1 MAFSRFKASGLL
13 VSSLLVGGLCLSAT
27 SMPAAAQSVSSSQI
41 LNALAPPAPPVTR
54 SLSVSPTTQ
63 AAVSAPDQAFI
74 ESLRHRAHSL
84 STEESDRVADL
95 AKDKAKIDLE
105 IYFGYNSSVITP
117 KAEPQLKELGT
128 ALNSDVLKNAVVVVS
143 GHTDAKGSDQY
154 NQLLSQRRAEAV
166 KAYLVQKLHVSAENL
181 TTAGYGKR
189 DLKNKADPYAA
200 ENRRVEIVNMSA
212 KATASR

>member
-1 MAFSRFKASGLL
+1 MAFSRFKATGLL
-13 VSSLLVGGLCLSAT
+13 MSSLLVGGLFLSAT
-27 SMPAAAQSVSSSQI
+27 GMPAAAQSVSSTQI
-41 LNALAPPAPPVTR
+41 LNALAPPAPPITR
-54 SLSVSPTTQ
+54 SLSISPASQ

-84 STEESDRVADL
+84 TVEESDRVADL

-105 IYFGYNSSVITP
+105 IYFDFNSAVITP

-128 ALNSDVLKNAVVVVS
+128 ALSSDVLKGAVVVIS
-143 GHTDAKGSDQY
+143 GHTDAKGTDQY

-166 KAYLVQKLHVSAENL
+166 KTYLIQKLQVSADNL

-189 DLKNKADPYAA
+189 DLKNKAEPFAA
-200 ENRRVEIVNMSA
+200 ENRRVEVVNMSA

>member
-1 MAFSRFKASGLL
+1 MAFSRFKAGLF
-13 VSSLLVGGLCLSAT
+13 VSSLLLPGLFLSAT
-27 SMPAAAQSVSSSQI
+27 SIPAAAQSVSSAQI
-41 LNALAPPAPPVTR
+41 LNALAPPAAPITR
-54 SLSVSPTTQ
+54 SLSVSPATQ

-74 ESLRHRAHSL
+74 EGLRHRAHSL
-84 STEESDRVADL
+84 STEESDHVADL

-105 IYFGYNSSVITP
+105 INFPYNSATVTA

-128 ALNSDVLKNAVVVVS
+128 ALNSDALKNAVVVIS

-189 DLKNKADPYAA
+189 DLLEQGRPLC
-200 ENRRVEIVNMSA
+200 RREPSG
-212 KATASR
+212 

>member
-1 MAFSRFKASGLL
+1 MAFSRFKATGLL
-13 VSSLLVGGLCLSAT
+13 MSSLLVGGLSLVAT
-27 SMPAAAQSVSSSQI
+27 GMPAAAQSISSSQI
-41 LNALAPPAPPVTR
+41 LNALAPPAPPITR

-74 ESLRHRAHSL
+74 DSLRHRAHSL
-84 STEESDRVADL
+84 SVEESNHVADL

-105 IYFGYNSSVITP
+105 IYFDYNSAVITP

-128 ALNSDVLKNAVVVVS
+128 ALNSDVLKSAVVVVS

-166 KAYLVQKLHVSAENL
+166 KAYLVQKLQVSADNL

-189 DLKNKADPYAA
+189 DLKNKAEPFAA

>member
-1 MAFSRFKASGLL
+1 MAFFGYKAAGVL
-13 VSSLLVGGLCLSAT
+13 VVSLLVGGFCLSAT
-27 SMPAAAQSVSSSQI
+27 SMPAAAQSVTSTQI
-41 LNALAPPAPPVTR
+41 LNALAPPAPPITR
-54 SLSVSPTTQ
+54 SLSVSPSSQ
-63 AAVSAPDQAFI
+63 AAISAPDQAFI

-84 STEESDRVADL
+84 SIDESNHVADL

-105 IYFGYNSSVITP
+105 IYFDYNSAVITP

-128 ALNSDVLKNAVVVVS
+128 ALGSDVLKNAVVVIS

-166 KAYLVQKLHVSAENL
+166 KGYLVQKLQVSADNL

-189 DLKNKADPYAA
+189 DLKNKAEPFAA
-200 ENRRVEIVNMSA
+200 ENWRVEIVNMSA